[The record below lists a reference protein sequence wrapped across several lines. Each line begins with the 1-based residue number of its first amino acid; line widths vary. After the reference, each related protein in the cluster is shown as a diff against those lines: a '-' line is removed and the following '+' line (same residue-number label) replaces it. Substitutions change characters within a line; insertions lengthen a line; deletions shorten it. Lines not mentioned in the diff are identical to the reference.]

1 MAIGIRGR
9 LSALAVVSIINVLGL
24 MYFSWASYQDVKI
37 FSPQYDDLINDKDL
51 LADILPPP
59 AFAVEIYL
67 ESHRYS
73 DFSPELRLAVRD
85 NVVSLIK
92 QYETQ
97 WSKWI
102 GLEKD
107 QAIRQSL
114 IVARDSGL
122 EEIQLVKTYL
132 DQVDAKLEESVR
144 DQTHDAADKKF
155 QQHRQAVNAIVAH
168 VDKRTADKSTA
179 LLQNERQASQLLLG
193 SGLLAVLVVM
203 VGCWLI
209 GRSIIRPVTRV
220 TNQLGAGADQVNA
233 AANEVSA
240 GAQRIAQGASE
251 QAASLEETTASLE
264 ELSAT
269 CGQNASNARQANA
282 LASEATKAS
291 EAGENAARQAA
302 AEVATQ
308 LKELS
313 RAIDAIRLSTDKT
326 TQVVESI
333 DDIAIQINLLA
344 LNAAVEAARAG
355 EAGLG
360 FAVVADEVRNL
371 AARST
376 EEAKNTSILIKE
388 SRANT
393 ERVHEVSRAVQEY
406 LARTFDQDVVSN
418 FQKLVTMVRKVSQ
431 LSAEVAAASDEQSRA
446 VGQINSA
453 VAQMDKVTQENAA
466 SAEESAASSEE
477 LQAQSEALKMGINE
491 LQLVTNG
498 RVSADQSAA
507 PLISQATAHPMTTT
521 PRRLPTSAAPLRNG
535 HLKAT
540 VGRTSGNTRT
550 PAQELP
556 LTDEEATQHQ
566 GDFGKF

>member
-9 LSALAVVSIINVLGL
+9 LSALAVMSISSVLGL
-24 MYFSWASYQDVKI
+24 MYFSWTSYQEAKI
-37 FSPQYDDLINDKDL
+37 FSPQYNEVINDKDL
-51 LADILPPP
+51 VADILPPP
-59 AFAVEIYL
+59 AFALEIYL
-67 ESHRYS
+67 ESHRYRFVPP
-73 DFSPELRLAVRD
+73 DARLAVRVNIAD
-85 NVVSLIK
+85 LIK
-92 QYETQ
+92 QYDTQ
-97 WSKWI
+97 WALRI
-102 GLEKD
+102 GQERDQEIKKSLLAAKD
-107 QAIRQSL
+107 L
-114 IVARDSGL
+114 GL

-132 DQVDAKLEESVR
+132 DQVDAKAEEALR
-144 DQTHDAADKKF
+144 DKTHADTDKKF
-155 QQHRQAVNAIVAH
+155 LQHRQAILDSVKLVE
-168 VDKRTADKSTA
+168 KRTLAQNKSLEDQEKRA
-179 LLQNERQASQLLLG
+179 EQLLEG
-193 SGLLAVLVVM
+193 SGLFAVLVVM

-220 TNQLGAGADQVNA
+220 TNQLSAGTDQVNS

-291 EAGENAARQAA
+291 EAGESAARHAA

-308 LKELS
+308 LKELA
-313 RAIDAIRLSTDKT
+313 RAIEAIRLSTDKT

-376 EEAKNTSILIKE
+376 EEAKNTSMLIKE

-477 LQAQSEALKMGINE
+477 LQAQSEALKMGVGE
-491 LQLVTNG
+491 LQLLTIG
-498 RVSADQSAA
+498 RISVEQSVAA
-507 PLISQATAHPMTTT
+507 VPQTAPQVV
-521 PRRLPTSAAPLRNG
+521 PRRLPQPAAPHHSQIKSAA
-535 HLKAT
+535 
-540 VGRTSGNTRT
+540 GRTGGNRT
-550 PAQELP
+550 PAQEIP